1 MSLMVTYPNMF
12 FTSEIFRVMTG
23 VIVCFFLGKIMQ
35 QCPVHLRKHTIP
47 CPTCLITTD
56 YHRANSKARERS
68 FVASVYGKV
77 LRSNRRRINPTAM
90 SKPVPKSNMLPGSGV
105 ADTDSVS
112 VEGLLLPRTSETTNR
127 SGWPF
132 KSPVK
137 TTSASDGPVSA
148 SELIKMLI
156 SGVPDGGEVKAI
168 KSLPGMTG
176 GGLNVTPGHEN
187 PILTPSLNVAGL
199 PKSTED
205 EPPNV

>member
-1 MSLMVTYPNMF
+1 MKNSQAQTKKKRGAKEKGASNIKARRMCPSLKRLTQ
-12 FTSEIFRVMTG
+12 
-23 VIVCFFLGKIMQ
+23 LGRKVG
-35 QCPVHLRKHTIP
+35 CSPRSSSFGNLRKNNRP
-47 CPTCLITTD
+47 NC
-56 YHRANSKARERS
+56 KGRER
-68 FVASVYGKV
+68 FFATSVYGKV
-77 LRSNRRRINPTAM
+77 FRSSRRRMNPTAM

-137 TTSASDGPVSA
+137 TTSLSDGPISA

-187 PILTPSLNVAGL
+187 PTLTPSLNVAGL

-205 EPPNV
+205 EPPIV